1 MQDLMKQFDQRINA
15 AIARRNT
22 KIGGINKSSGTMFHQ
37 LGIKASML
45 WERAKQRVKEVASA
59 TTVVNTDTWQ
69 GTAAALKEK
78 GEDPS
83 KEDQREAT
91 REATKADQKEATR
104 EESQIGQQ
112 ATIGGRT
119 NGAKAKEKDFRV
131 NAGAVEDGDTQ
142 EHSAHQVEREES
154 KK

>member
-37 LGIKASML
+37 LGIKALML
-45 WERAKQRVKEVASA
+45 WERAKPRAKEIA
-59 TTVVNTDTWQ
+59 TATIVVNTDTWQ
-69 GTAAALKEK
+69 EIAAALREK

-91 REATKADQKEATR
+91 REATKADQREVTKE
-104 EESQIGQQ
+104 ENQIGHPM
-112 ATIGGRT
+112 IGGRT

-142 EHSAHQVEREES
+142 EHSAHQMEREES

>member
-1 MQDLMKQFDQRINA
+1 
-15 AIARRNT
+15 
-22 KIGGINKSSGTMFHQ
+22 
-37 LGIKASML
+37 ML
-45 WERAKQRVKEVASA
+45 WERAKPRAKEVASA
-59 TTVVNTDTWQ
+59 ITAVNMDTWQ
-69 GTAAALKEK
+69 ETAAALKEK

-91 REATKADQKEATR
+91 REATKADQKEVTK
-104 EESQIGQQ
+104 EGNQIGQPM
-112 ATIGGRT
+112 IGGRT